1 MNSASRI
8 WTFAFVIIF
17 GYAAPSSNAQP
28 SNADRVEKNQLVA
41 VSDSYDTRW
50 KNDATDLEA
59 ILRSPPRE
67 YIKDLANVLSIE
79 HTENIQA
86 AISYHRQTSTNQIAV
101 LTIPSLKSRSLEGL
115 SLSVAR
121 AWGIGTK
128 ESDNG
133 VLLLIAMKERKIRI
147 EVGYG
152 LEGAL
157 TDAIAGSIIRNE
169 MTPNFK
175 IGAYGF
181 GTWMGIEAIIEAIE
195 GEYNVKE
202 RSTDSL
208 EPVSPLWALIIC
220 ALLFFFYIGLPLI
233 GNILESRHRRKYK
246 EEHGREPPGYYES
259 SYYQNRYG
267 GGSYD
272 SGWGGGGFDG
282 GFGGGGFGGG
292 GASGGW

>member
-1 MNSASRI
+1 MNSASKI
-8 WTFAFVIIF
+8 CVFTFLILL
-17 GYAAPSSNAQP
+17 GYGALSSNAYAAK
-28 SNADRVEKNQLVA
+28 ADRVEENQIRTVFN
-41 VSDSYDTRW
+41 SYDARW
-50 KNDATDLEA
+50 KNEATDLDA
-59 ILRSPPRE
+59 ILKSPPQD

-202 RSTDSL
+202 RSTDSR
-208 EPVSPLWALIIC
+208 EPVSPLWALIIV

-259 SYYQNRYG
+259 SHYQNRYG

-272 SGWGGGGFDG
+272 SSWGGGGFGG

>member
-101 LTIPSLKSRSLEGL
+101 LTIPSLKSRSLRPQP
-115 SLSVAR
+115 SVAR
-121 AWGIGTK
+121 AWDRNEERITAFCFDRYEGT
-128 ESDNG
+128 EDTNRGWVRS
-133 VLLLIAMKERKIRI
+133 
-147 EVGYG
+147 
-152 LEGAL
+152 EGAL

-202 RSTDSL
+202 RSTDSR
-208 EPVSPLWALIIC
+208 EPLSPLWALIIC
-220 ALLFFFYIGLPLI
+220 AYFFFFYIGSVNW
-233 GNILESRHRRKYK
+233 NILESRMRKYK
-246 EEHGREPPGYYES
+246 EEHGRDPWLLRIELLS
-259 SYYQNRYG
+259 NRYG
-267 GGSYD
+267 GGATIQVGAEAVLTED
-272 SGWGGGGFDG
+272 SVAADSEEEVPVAGGKRQCC
-282 GFGGGGFGGG
+282 
-292 GASGGW
+292 